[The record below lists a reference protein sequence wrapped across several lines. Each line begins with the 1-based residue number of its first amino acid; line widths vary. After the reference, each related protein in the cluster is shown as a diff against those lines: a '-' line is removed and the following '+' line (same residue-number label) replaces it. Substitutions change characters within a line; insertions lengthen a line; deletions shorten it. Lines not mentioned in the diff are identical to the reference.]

1 MDWDRQ
7 RQDPR
12 AGLHLAAWGA
22 RWPGADTALLRAC
35 GSDLDD
41 QQREQVAAALAQQGD
56 LDAALDC
63 LGDLRP
69 TTPKTLER
77 LGLADEA
84 PLSPEQQ
91 AWEEIRSLLLE
102 RDWSGAQQALQ
113 QQLEQ
118 PLTPPLQ
125 ARVRFWLGLSAWE
138 LGETEQAQQ
147 IWQQLSEHPFGYYG
161 WRASERLQ
169 QAPKALPPAKSSSGR
184 IAAQALGST
193 ARARD
198 SR

>member
-1 MDWDRQ
+1 MINSANKLPQPWRNKGISMQ
-7 RQDPR
+7 
-12 AGLHLAAWGA
+12 HW
-22 RWPGADTALLRAC
+22 TALAISGPHRPRTLN
-35 GSDLDD
+35 GS
-41 QQREQVAAALAQQGD
+41 
-56 LDAALDC
+56 
-63 LGDLRP
+63 
-69 TTPKTLER
+69 
-77 LGLADEA
+77 GLADEA

-147 IWQQLSEHPFGYYG
+147 IWQQLSE
-161 WRASERLQ
+161 RAPLRLLRLARQ
-169 QAPKALPPAKSSSGR
+169 R
-184 IAAQALGST
+184 TAAAGS
-193 ARARD
+193 
-198 SR
+198 